1 MAIQGILCSKVLL
14 VLDAVMTAKV
24 HFVLVYK
31 IHHRVKR
38 VSENGILPI

>member
-1 MAIQGILCSKVLL
+1 MAIQGIFCSKVLL
-14 VLDAVMTAKV
+14 ALDAVMRTKV

-38 VSENGILPI
+38 VSENGILPV